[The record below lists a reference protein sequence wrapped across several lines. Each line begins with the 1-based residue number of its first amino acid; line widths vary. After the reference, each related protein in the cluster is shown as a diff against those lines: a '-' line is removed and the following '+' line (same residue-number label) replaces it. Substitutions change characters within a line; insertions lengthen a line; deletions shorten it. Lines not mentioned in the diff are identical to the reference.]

1 MGTLNSV
8 NIYDVYLSGLNRF
21 PLVILRPLP
30 VPLPLPFPIVPFLDS
45 GFTEVMKFQRLFKL
59 LSCSFLHTRDHISK
73 SWLKDVIKR
82 KGVQVMELTFGIG
95 LLPQLSS
102 SYFFFWFHFLSVLWI
117 HLKRKWY
124 GLFLTEHLKSH
135 KIWNSFR

>member
-30 VPLPLPFPIVPFLDS
+30 VPLPLPFPIVPFPDS

-59 LSCSFLHTRDHISK
+59 LSGSFLHTCDHISK

-82 KGVQVMELTFGIG
+82 KGVQVMELTFGID
-95 LLPQLSS
+95 LLPPLSS
-102 SYFFFWFHFLSVLWI
+102 CYFFFPISLFICSLNSSKKKMIWFVSHRT
-117 HLKRKWY
+117 LKKP
-124 GLFLTEHLKSH
+124 
-135 KIWNSFR
+135 